1 MAQSIL
7 LDTCTFLWIVRDS
20 PELSPVA
27 RSLFVDPEN
36 IIYLSA
42 VSAWEISVKH
52 GLGKLPLATLPHIYV
67 PNERLCHDILSLPL
81 DEDAASTVSRLPA
94 LHNDPFDRLLICQA
108 ITQGLTL
115 LTPDPLIHQYPVNV
129 KW

>member
-67 PNERLCHDILSLPL
+67 PNERLRHDILSLPL
-81 DEDAASTVSRLPA
+81 DEGAAGTMSRLPA
-94 LHNDPFDRLLICQA
+94 LHNDPFDRMLICQA
-108 ITQGLTL
+108 ITHGLTL